1 MASSQET
8 NACERQQRSE
18 LLRAREPEVVN
29 ELEGG
34 DYIVEW
40 TRMKVDYYRATQHED
55 NQRQHLSIYIIKFLH
70 ADSISLTPPR
80 ARHSTLRKLL

>member
-8 NACERQQRSE
+8 NACERQQQSE

-29 ELEGG
+29 KLEGG

-40 TRMKVDYYRATQHED
+40 TRMKVDYYRASQYED
-55 NQRQHLSIYIIKFLH
+55 NQRQNIIKPKSH
-70 ADSISLTPPR
+70 INI
-80 ARHSTLRKLL
+80 KK